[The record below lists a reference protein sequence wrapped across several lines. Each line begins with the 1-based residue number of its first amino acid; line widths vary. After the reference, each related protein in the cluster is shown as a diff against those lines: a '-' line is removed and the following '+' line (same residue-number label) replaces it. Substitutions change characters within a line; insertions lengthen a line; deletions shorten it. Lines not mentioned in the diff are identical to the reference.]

1 MQTLLTFKSQSLDKV
16 KKKLKPQY
24 EKEFADQGLQG
35 KELEMAVR
43 KKLDENLPYSFSTA
57 LRMIIHEVSPEIDM
71 EKPEQ
76 VTEMVGKT
84 IAFFLR
90 EEDNKVFDEIQGVS
104 DSTKK
109 YAQEAFDWAFSNLDN
124 MTQFFEMQPQS
135 EDVVMPDISDDF
147 GDTYFKKSIDDEAN
161 QLNLDML

>member
-1 MQTLLTFKSQSLDKV
+1 MQTLLTFKSQSLDRV

-43 KKLDENLPYSFSTA
+43 KKLDENLPYSFSTV
-57 LRMIIHEVSPEIDM
+57 LRMIIHEASPEMDM
-71 EKPEQ
+71 EQPEQ
-76 VTEMVGKT
+76 VKEMSRRT
-84 IAFFLR
+84 IGFFLR
-90 EEDNKVFDEIQGVS
+90 EEDSKVFDEIQGVS